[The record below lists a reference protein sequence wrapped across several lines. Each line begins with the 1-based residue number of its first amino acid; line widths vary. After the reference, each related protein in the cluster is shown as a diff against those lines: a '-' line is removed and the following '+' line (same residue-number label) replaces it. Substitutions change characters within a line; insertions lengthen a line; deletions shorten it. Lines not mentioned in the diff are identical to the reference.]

1 MGRDGSEVVVVGVG
15 NCTGLFLADEPD
27 VPGHEAVLRDVA
39 ANVAL
44 RDVAR
49 QPAHHDRVVRGDILV
64 VIAREN

>member
-1 MGRDGSEVVVVGVG
+1 
-15 NCTGLFLADEPD
+15 
-27 VPGHEAVLRDVA
+27 VLRDVA